1 MPANLAA
8 ALITK
13 LTVSNDLDA
22 DDIRAIQSL
31 RIRERHLDAGQIIV
45 ADGERPTDCCLIAD
59 GFAFRSKT
67 TADGERQVLSIHIPG
82 EIPDLQSLHLKVM
95 DHDLV
100 TVTRCNLGFI
110 SHDDLRVINQRRP
123 NLAAALWRETLIDG
137 AIFREW
143 IVNVGRREATPR
155 MAHLLIELH
164 RRLTAIGHT
173 RNGEFG
179 LPITQADLGDCLG
192 LSVVHTNRVLQN
204 LRKEGLVTVSR
215 SEFHILK
222 PREMEEL
229 AGFDPTYLHLSPS
242 T

>member
-1 MPANLAA
+1 MPANLAS

-13 LTVSNDLDA
+13 LTVSNNLDA
-22 DDIRAIQSL
+22 ADIRAIHGL
-31 RIRERHLDAGQIIV
+31 RIRERHLNAGEVIV
-45 ADGERPTDCCLIAD
+45 ADGDRPSDCCLIVE

-67 TADGERQVLSIHIPG
+67 TSDGERQVLSIHIPG

-100 TVTRCNLGFI
+100 TVTRCRLGFI
-110 SHDDLRVINQRRP
+110 AHDELREANRQHP
-123 NLAAALWRETLIDG
+123 NLASALWRETLIDG

-164 RRLTAIGHT
+164 RRLKAIGHT
-173 RNGEFG
+173 NDGEFG
-179 LPITQADLGDCLG
+179 LPITQTDLGDCLG

-204 LRKEGLVTVSR
+204 LRKEGLVSVSR

-222 PREMEEL
+222 PEEMERL

>member
-1 MPANLAA
+1 MPANLAS

-13 LTVSNDLDA
+13 LSVSNNLDA
-22 DDIRAIQSL
+22 EDIRAIHGL
-31 RIRERHLDAGQIIV
+31 RIRERHLDAGEVIV
-45 ADGERPTDCCLIAD
+45 ADGDWPSDCCLIAD

-82 EIPDLQSLHLKVM
+82 EIPDLESLHLKVM

-100 TVTRCNLGFI
+100 TVTRCTLGFI
-110 SHDDLRVINQRRP
+110 AHDDLREIIRRRP
-123 NLAAALWRETLIDG
+123 NLASALWRETLIDG

-164 RRLTAIGHT
+164 RRLKAIGQT
-173 RNGEFG
+173 RDGEFG
-179 LPITQADLGDCLG
+179 LPITQTDLGDCLG

-204 LRKEGLVTVSR
+204 LRKEGLVSVSR

-222 PREMEEL
+222 PKEMDEL
-229 AGFDPTYLHLSPS
+229 AGFDSTYLHLSPS